1 MTKQNLQTIGIIAI
15 YTMAIAYVILCTF
28 QTIENLSTLGAS
40 MLAFKPSFSVDSL
53 VSKSRK
59 YGESS
64 HNRNFCGLHTP
75 IYRVINFAQ
84 DFILQRRISR
94 DFMMNTS
101 RGQAKW
107 IVQHN
112 DALSIN
118 MAFGFS
124 AVKIGARTIFAVDE
138 NTRTIY
144 HIDSKGRLAVTD
156 YYQDYDMTD
165 VNAQVAEVLEVIAQH
180 YNADKYKAIDADN
193 ARQQWFCY
201 AADNLGVVND
211 TWSRATIQMWH
222 KVDSKKSI
230 KWTKYWG
237 RETPSGAKEYKTTN
251 GEHPSAYL
259 VNIGGTEY
267 WIPHS
272 ICSST
277 TALHGGRQL
286 RHDGAGRFL
295 GFHMHLQTI
304 DLPLWWLE
312 KTVGVDWADKVE
324 PIGRSEFFKSRKR
337 KRRWRR

>member
-84 DFILQRRISR
+84 DFILQHRISR

-112 DALSIN
+112 DTLSIH
-118 MAFGFS
+118 MTFGYS

-144 HIDSKGRLAVTD
+144 HIDSTGTLRVTP

-165 VNAQVAEVLEVIAQH
+165 VNAQVAEVLEVIAEH
-180 YNADKYKAIDADN
+180 YSAEKYKAIDDDAKQYEWQLMEDSCEFVERTEWKRSTVKVWCVAWSKTSVEWERQYGRIN
-193 ARQQWFCY
+193 ATARYHTRQRQ
-201 AADNLGVVND
+201 V
-211 TWSRATIQMWH
+211 
-222 KVDSKKSI
+222 SI
-230 KWTKYWG
+230 
-237 RETPSGAKEYKTTN
+237 
-251 GEHPSAYL
+251 
-259 VNIGGTEY
+259 
-267 WIPHS
+267 
-272 ICSST
+272 
-277 TALHGGRQL
+277 
-286 RHDGAGRFL
+286 
-295 GFHMHLQTI
+295 
-304 DLPLWWLE
+304 
-312 KTVGVDWADKVE
+312 
-324 PIGRSEFFKSRKR
+324 RKPTGSLLAML
-337 KRRWRR
+337 